1 MIPYLG
7 PRLFTKDQNGRRL
20 LNKCVTWALLS
31 YQTTSGICINV
42 CLNALHNRQ
51 ESIMFK
57 FRGSW
62 WQSCYCIGAFATRIS
77 EKSSNTTTTTIL
89 IVRISCLFSLIG
101 WESSSP
107 QKLVPRLLSGVGSSL
122 RSYVDFRYHFTW
134 SNRNAGLR
142 RQNMLLHDVFAGSFT
157 FRYATIDEHRS
168 YQLPFLPFK

>member
-1 MIPYLG
+1 MTPLSHPLKDSQDINNINTTLIPYLG

-42 CLNALHNRQ
+42 CLNVLHNHQ

-107 QKLVPRLLSGVGSSL
+107 QKLVPRLLSPLSSWRYFACLFVCLSFL
-122 RSYVDFRYHFTW
+122 RINVCILQSWCKTDSEVLD
-134 SNRNAGLR
+134 
-142 RQNMLLHDVFAGSFT
+142 
-157 FRYATIDEHRS
+157 
-168 YQLPFLPFK
+168 